1 MQRQPFP
8 RTNPGFINM
17 HFGTPDPDSLNEILN
32 GSSSASSPQPEPQPP
47 APEPAVA
54 PVAGEPAQ
62 MKVMFDAQ
70 DNSVIANIND
80 SSAAAKATFKN
91 AMEIAAEI
99 HSEALAKL
107 ERQRIDFLNS
117 VLTKNNIN
125 PGEYEISS
133 FSFKNNCMHV
143 RRKDSD
149 DDTINIPSS
158 KSKEPKIGL
167 DKAKGLFEQLMNIAN
182 DKDSQIPDKVKDTAM
197 DLMTPR
203 FNFINKQH
211 AIDFLRYVCCI
222 SAASSYPTAA
232 AKQADPEKHA
242 ELGDVARSVRKII
255 YKYKE
260 HGVLEQEELDRL
272 DASLKAGE
280 LDEVEAWIN
289 KACSPLPAVLSAMD
303 ETEHYAVKILHK
315 IFMQAVQYLELC
327 P

>member
-1 MQRQPFP
+1 
-8 RTNPGFINM
+8 M

-32 GSSSASSPQPEPQPP
+32 GSSSAASPQPEPQPP
-47 APEPAVA
+47 ASKPVTAPA
-54 PVAGEPAQ
+54 PGESGQ
-62 MKVMFDAQ
+62 IKVMFDAQ
-70 DNSVIANIND
+70 DNSIIANIND
-80 SSAAAKATFKN
+80 SSSAAKATFKT
-91 AMEIAAEI
+91 AVEIAAEI
-99 HSEALAKL
+99 HTEALAKL
-107 ERQRIDFLNS
+107 ERKRIDFLES
-117 VLTKNNIN
+117 VLIKNNVN

-133 FSFKNNCMHV
+133 FSFKNNCMYV
-143 RRKDSD
+143 RRKDSE
-149 DDTINIPSS
+149 DDTIHIPSS

-182 DKDSQIPDKVKDTAM
+182 DKDNQIPAKVKDTAM

-222 SAASSYPTAA
+222 SAASSYPTVA

-255 YKYKE
+255 SKYKE

-280 LDEVEAWIN
+280 LDEVETWIN
-289 KACSPLPAVLSAMD
+289 KTCSPIPAVTAAMD
-303 ETEHYAVKILHK
+303 DTEQYAVKILHK
-315 IFMQAVQYLELC
+315 IFMQAVRYLELC